1 MRGRAGRIEEGGF
14 MEERELTQWLHAVFM
29 ATIPALENIEKGF
42 NIQNETM
49 LEQGETQFVAILTSN
64 LTLADRI
71 IAEGQKTK
79 ADRRFLYLLVP
90 LQRIALAVRS
100 LIASKKLKFLRDV
113 IFNEK
118 VIAEVAK
125 LLSVMKTQFRDTG
138 DLIITK
144 NPTLK
149 ENIKSGMERIVG
161 LADEYALTH
170 EERLHA
176 GLYTSRASYVYL
188 DVIDSIKRIALE
200 LVSFS
205 ERI

>member
-1 MRGRAGRIEEGGF
+1 
-14 MEERELTQWLHAVFM
+14 MEEKELTQWLHAVFM

-42 NIQNETM
+42 DTQNQTM
-49 LEQGETQFVAILTSN
+49 LERGETQFVAILTSN
-64 LTLADRI
+64 LTLADRV

-79 ADRRFLYLLVP
+79 SDRRFLYLLVP

-113 IFNEK
+113 VFNEK
-118 VIAEVAK
+118 VIAEVTK
-125 LLSVMKTQFRDTG
+125 LLAVMKTQFRDTG

-149 ENIKSGMERIVG
+149 ENIRTGMEKIIEM
-161 LADEYALTH
+161 ADEYASMH
-170 EERLHA
+170 EERLNA

-188 DVIDSIKRIALE
+188 DVIDSIRRIAQE
-200 LVSFS
+200 LVGFS

>member
-1 MRGRAGRIEEGGF
+1 
-14 MEERELTQWLHAVFM
+14 MEEKELTQWLHAVFM

-42 NIQNETM
+42 DAQNETM

-64 LTLADRI
+64 LTLADRV

-79 ADRRFLYLLVP
+79 SDRRFLYLLVP

-100 LIASKKLKFLRDV
+100 LIAGRKLRFLRDV
-113 IFNEK
+113 AFNEK

-125 LLSVMKTQFRDTG
+125 LLAVMKTQFRDTG

-149 ENIKSGMERIVG
+149 ENVRAGMEKIIG
-161 LADEYALTH
+161 MADEYALTH
-170 EERLHA
+170 EERLNA

-188 DVIDSIKRIALE
+188 DVIDSIRRIARE
-200 LVSFS
+200 LVGFS
-205 ERI
+205 EKI